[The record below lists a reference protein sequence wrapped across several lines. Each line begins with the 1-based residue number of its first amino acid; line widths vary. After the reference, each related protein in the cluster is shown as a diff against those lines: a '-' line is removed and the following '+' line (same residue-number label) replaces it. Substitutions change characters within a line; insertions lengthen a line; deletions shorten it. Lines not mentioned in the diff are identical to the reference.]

1 MSDAHVE
8 HAGTAAAVE
17 YVADTTEDV
26 IGLASDLLA
35 ADSQNPPGD
44 TTAPAAVVR
53 DALESAGLAVRAVTV
68 DPAKPNLLAELPGE
82 RDLTLLYNGHLDTVP
97 YEADRWTYDPLGE
110 RDDGRLYGRG
120 ATDMKGP
127 LAAMLHAARAFDA
140 VGERPPV
147 NLAYAVVSDEE
158 TGGDA
163 GLPAVV
169 DHLDADAC
177 VIGETTCEGGRH
189 SVTVADRGSIWL
201 TLDARGEGAHG
212 SRPSLGVNAVDELW
226 DAITHLRASLR
237 ARDLDPP
244 EAVREIVEASVAYY
258 EPVMGERAAR
268 DTFRRPTANLGEF
281 RGGDTINAVPEHAR
295 ARLDVRLVAGVDTR
309 AVLADVRECLR
320 EHENVAL
327 ADVSWSRGT
336 YVPLDSPIAS
346 ATAAVASAV
355 TGDHVHR
362 RSATGG
368 GGAKT
373 FRNAGIPTVEFALGT
388 DTVHGVDE
396 YTTVDALAANA
407 EVFARL
413 PDAFARAVDRDELDV
428 T

>member
-1 MSDAHVE
+1 MSDAHAE

-26 IGLASDLLA
+26 IELASDLLA

-44 TTAPAAVVR
+44 TTAAAAVVR
-53 DALESAGLAVRAVTV
+53 DALESAGLAVREVTV

-97 YEADRWTYDPLGE
+97 YEADRWTHDPLGE
-110 RDDGRLYGRG
+110 RDDDRLYGRG

-127 LAAMLHAARAFDA
+127 LAAMVHAARAFDA
-140 VGERPPV
+140 VDERPPV

-169 DHLDADAC
+169 DQLDADAC

-201 TLDARGEGAHG
+201 TLDARGESAHG

-226 DAITHLRASLR
+226 DALAHLRTSLR

-244 EAVREIVEASVAYY
+244 EAVREIVEESVAYY

-268 DTFRRPTANLGEF
+268 ATFRHPTANLGEF
-281 RGGDTINAVPEHAR
+281 HGGDTINAVPEQAR

-309 AVLADVRECLR
+309 EVLADVRECLR
-320 EHENVAL
+320 EHENVTL

-346 ATAAVASAV
+346 ATADVASAV
-355 TGDHVHR
+355 TGDRVHR

-368 GGAKT
+368 GDAKT

-388 DTVHGVDE
+388 DTLHGVDE
-396 YTTVDALAANA
+396 YTTSDALAGNA
-407 EVFARL
+407 EIFARL
-413 PDAFARAVDRDELDV
+413 PDAFARAHDAVDE
-428 T
+428 